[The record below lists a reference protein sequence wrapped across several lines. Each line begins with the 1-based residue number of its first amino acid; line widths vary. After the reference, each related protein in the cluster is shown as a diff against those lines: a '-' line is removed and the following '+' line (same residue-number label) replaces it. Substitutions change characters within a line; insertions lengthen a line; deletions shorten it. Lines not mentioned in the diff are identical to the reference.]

1 MQAEYY
7 REYYHLERNN
17 WWFTARK
24 KILEDQ
30 IKKLFPDGKN
40 ARILNVGAAFG
51 ASTIWLQQFGT
62 VDSVEYSK
70 ECCDF
75 VNQNLGLKFI
85 HGSITSL
92 PFEDGQF
99 DLVCAFD
106 AVEHVEEDKLA
117 ISELHRVCKP
127 GGYVFTT
134 VPTFKFLWS
143 EHDVVNEHKRRYTMR
158 NYLSLFDKK
167 ISKIRFKS
175 FFNFF
180 LFPPIALFRVVSSAI
195 KSKGS
200 KKAAKS
206 DNSKLG
212 DTGISKILYRI
223 FKSESG
229 LLKRGIKLP
238 VGVSLMVISKK
249 LDCNNP

>member
-1 MQAEYY
+1 MQTDYYHEYY
-7 REYYHLERNN
+7 QLERTN
-17 WWFTARK
+17 WWFIARK

-30 IKKLFPDGKN
+30 IKKIFPGGKT
-40 ARILNVGAAFG
+40 ARILNVGAALG

-62 VDSVEYSK
+62 VESIEYSK
-70 ECCDF
+70 ECCDY
-75 VNQNLGLKFI
+75 VNENLGLHFV

-106 AVEHVEEDKLA
+106 VVEHVEEDKLA

-158 NYLSLFDKK
+158 NYLSLFDKS

-180 LFPPIALFRVVSSAI
+180 LFPPIALFRVVSSAL
-195 KSKGS
+195 KSNNS
-200 KKAAKS
+200 KKPATS
-206 DNSKLG
+206 DNSKLS
-212 DTGISKILYRI
+212 DTGVSKILYRI
-223 FKSESG
+223 FRSETG

-249 LDCNNP
+249 L

>member
-1 MQAEYY
+1 M
-7 REYYHLERNN
+7 
-17 WWFTARK
+17 ARK
-24 KILEDQ
+24 KILADQ
-30 IKKLFPDGKN
+30 IEKLFPAGEN

-62 VDSVEYSK
+62 VESVEYSK

-75 VNQNLGLKFI
+75 VNQNLRLKFI

-92 PFEDGQF
+92 PFEDEQF

-106 AVEHVEEDKLA
+106 VVEHVDEDKLA

-134 VPTFKFLWS
+134 VPTFRFLWS
-143 EHDVVNEHKRRYTMR
+143 EHDIVNEHKRRYTMR
-158 NYLSLFDKK
+158 NYLSLFDKG
-167 ISKIRFKS
+167 ISKIWFKS

-180 LFPPIALFRVVSSAI
+180 LFPPIALFRVVSSAA
-195 KSKGS
+195 KSKTS
-200 KKAAKS
+200 KKPAQS
-206 DNSKLG
+206 NNSKLG
-212 DTGISKILYRI
+212 DTAFSKILYRI

-238 VGVSLMVISKK
+238 VGASLMVISKK
-249 LDCNNP
+249 L